1 MPQLIDTVRNIIR
14 DRFEQELKAI
24 IEDLRDEIRQQGH
37 VATGSLE
44 KSFEA
49 EIKDSDNDG
58 FLGVIFGNDYWEAV
72 DTGVSASRI
81 PYSPG
86 KGRGGTS
93 KYIQALIE
101 WAAVVRPELSDKE
114 RKSFVFA
121 VATVASREG
130 NPTRGAYS
138 FSRNGE
144 RKNFVQRTL
153 DKHIN
158 TLAAKLNGGN
168 LADKIATEILRAT

>member
-1 MPQLIDTVRNIIR
+1 MPVIDTIRNIIR
-14 DRFEQELKAI
+14 NRFEQELEAI
-24 IEDLRDEIRQQGH
+24 IVDLRDELNQQGH
-37 VATGSLE
+37 RATGSLE
-44 KSFEA
+44 NSLTF
-49 EIKDSDNDG
+49 EIKDSDSDG
-58 FLGVIFGNDYWEAV
+58 FLGVIFGNDYWEALE
-72 DTGVSASRI
+72 TGVAASRI
-81 PYSPG
+81 PYTPG

-101 WAAVVRPELSDKE
+101 WAGVVRPELDEKE

-130 NPTRGAYS
+130 NPTRGSYS

-144 RKNFVQRTL
+144 RKNFVQRTI

-158 TLAAKLNGGN
+158 ILSANLSKGN
-168 LADKIATEILRAT
+168 LADRIATEILKAG

>member
-1 MPQLIDTVRNIIR
+1 MPVIDTIRNIIR

-24 IEDLRDEIRQQGH
+24 IQDLKDELNQQGH
-37 VATGSLE
+37 RATGSLE

-49 EIKDSDNDG
+49 EIKDSDKDG
-58 FLGVIFGNDYWEAV
+58 FLGTIFGNDYWQAV

-93 KYIQALIE
+93 KYIQSLIE
-101 WAAVVRPELSDKE
+101 WAAVVKPELSDKE
-114 RKSFVFA
+114 RKGFVFA
-121 VATVASREG
+121 VAAVASREG

-144 RKNFVQRTL
+144 RTGFVERTIK
-153 DKHIN
+153 KHIDG
-158 TLAAKLNGGN
+158 LASGIGGKD
-168 LADKIATEILRAT
+168 LAGKIAAEILRVT